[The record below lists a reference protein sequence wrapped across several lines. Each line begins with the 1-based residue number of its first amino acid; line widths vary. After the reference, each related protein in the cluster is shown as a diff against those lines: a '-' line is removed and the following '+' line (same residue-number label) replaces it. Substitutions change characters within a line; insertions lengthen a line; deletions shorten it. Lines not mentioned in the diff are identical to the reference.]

1 MFLKWTKDKMMITIV
16 VRIPMTVAIPITTR
30 LATSADWLNSFQ
42 ELQLGLQRPAGM
54 LVESTKKSLGQVVLV
69 LLVLSLAVLDVTCMT
84 IVLIIR
90 ITLHLIY
97 IVLHV

>member
-1 MFLKWTKDKMMITIV
+1 MPTSFLHAFLDTKSGPHMFLKWTKDKMMIAIV

-42 ELQLGLQRPAGM
+42 ELQLGLQRPAGT

-69 LLVLSLAVLDVTCMT
+69 LLALPLLVLDV
-84 IVLIIR
+84 
-90 ITLHLIY
+90 
-97 IVLHV
+97 